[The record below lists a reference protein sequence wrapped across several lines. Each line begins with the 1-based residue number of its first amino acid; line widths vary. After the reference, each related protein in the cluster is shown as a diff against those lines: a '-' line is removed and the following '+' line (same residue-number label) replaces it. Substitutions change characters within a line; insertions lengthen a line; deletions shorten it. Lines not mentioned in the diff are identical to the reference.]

1 MAGEGRRRRR
11 VHIGTYVYE
20 EELERVIDREWWN
33 FLKLSEGV
41 FRLFLG
47 GALRALE
54 LRLEE
59 EGDPV
64 KKREIERNI
73 DQIRTLL

>member
-1 MAGEGRRRRR
+1 MAGEGRRR
-11 VHIGTYVYE
+11 VHIGTSVYE

-41 FRLFLG
+41 LRLFLG